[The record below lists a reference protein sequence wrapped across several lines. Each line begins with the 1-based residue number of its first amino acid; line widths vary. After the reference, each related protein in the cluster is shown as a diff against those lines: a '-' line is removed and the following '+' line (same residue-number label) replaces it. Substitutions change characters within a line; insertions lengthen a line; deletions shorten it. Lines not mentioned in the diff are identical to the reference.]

1 MTEIYCIVGLPGSG
15 KTYLAT
21 QLLKPYSIIID
32 DIVSIEE
39 LPKDGL
45 YNLIIINDPYFC
57 LSSTRN
63 MAEEVLLRKYGNINW
78 IFFENN
84 KEKALKNVK
93 FRNDG
98 RKVKGLIEFLS
109 QNYFIPDEDIPYI
122 VEIWQPK

>member
-1 MTEIYCIVGLPGSG
+1 MPEIEMGWTANPNY
-15 KTYLAT
+15 
-21 QLLKPYSIIID
+21 
-32 DIVSIEE
+32 
-39 LPKDGL
+39 
-45 YNLIIINDPYFC
+45 
-57 LSSTRN
+57 
-63 MAEEVLLRKYGNINW
+63 YGNINW